1 MSLGVA
7 DHYLDYGGGGGG
19 GGGLNKTL
27 GVSANESAVA
37 MQVFLTTSR

>member
-7 DHYLDYGGGGGG
+7 DHYLDYGGG

-37 MQVFLTTSR
+37 MQVFLTTLR